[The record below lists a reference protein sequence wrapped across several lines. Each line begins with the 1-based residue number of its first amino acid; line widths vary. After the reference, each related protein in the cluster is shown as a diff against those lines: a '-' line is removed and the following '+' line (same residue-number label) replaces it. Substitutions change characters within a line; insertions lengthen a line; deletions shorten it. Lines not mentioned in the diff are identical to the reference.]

1 MRLSPDWTNT
11 KRKTSK
17 IRNFHSNKWKKF
29 PVLDKNKLSNYYHHY
44 PDNHFNNE
52 IWTKWINEGVNQ
64 WQEDSTTWVT
74 WLLERQLNQG
84 VLFEIKWKM
93 KLLDWVKLLFQVPYR
108 QSIQHKYSWIR
119 THLCHKPI
127 IRSIMIKHQ
136 LITWNTEKYRLIRHR
151 STVFPLFFREKIF
164 QWTSLQEHE

>member
-1 MRLSPDWTNT
+1 MRFEPITPFSILHSYYSLFELSESM
-11 KRKTSK
+11 K
-17 IRNFHSNKWKKF
+17 
-29 PVLDKNKLSNYYHHY
+29 
-44 PDNHFNNE
+44 E
-52 IWTKWINEGVNQ
+52 WINDKRTV
-64 WQEDSTTWVT
+64 
-74 WLLERQLNQG
+74 LLDCLRDNRIKEFYLKLN
-84 VLFEIKWKM
+84 KWKM

-119 THLCHKPI
+119 THLCHKPM

-164 QWTSLQEHE
+164 QWTSLQQHE